1 MFWLVV
7 ILSLFSVADSMRIGK
22 IENYIMI
29 GIINHSLVNITED
42 QCICQMIQSNLSA
55 LNYFQTSETCQLL
68 NNKISRIFIEF
79 YTNSSFLF
87 INQSSISIITIQSS
101 NRFH

>member
-7 ILSLFSVADSMRIGK
+7 ILSLFSVADSIRIGK

-55 LNYFQTSETCQLL
+55 LNYFQTNETCQLL
-68 NNKISRIFIEF
+68 NNNISTIFIEF
-79 YTNSSFLF
+79 YTNSSVLF

-101 NRFH
+101 NTFH

>member
-7 ILSLFSVADSMRIGK
+7 ILSLCSLVNPIRIGK

-29 GIINHSLVNITED
+29 GIINDSLVNITEV

-55 LNYFQTSETCQLL
+55 LNYFQTNQTCQLL
-68 NNKISRIFIEF
+68 NNNISTSFIEF
-79 YTNSSFLF
+79 YTNSSVLF
-87 INQSSISIITIQSS
+87 INQSSISITTIQSS
-101 NRFH
+101 NRFN

>member
-1 MFWLVV
+1 MFWLVF
-7 ILSLFSVADSMRIGK
+7 ILSLFSVANSIRIGK

-42 QCICQMIQSNLSA
+42 QCICQMIQANLSA
-55 LNYFQTSETCQLL
+55 LNYFQTNQTCQLL
-68 NNKISRIFIEF
+68 NNNISTIFIEF

-87 INQSSISIITIQSS
+87 INQSSISITTIQSS
-101 NRFH
+101 NRFI

>member
-87 INQSSISIITIQSS
+87 INQSSISITTVQLS